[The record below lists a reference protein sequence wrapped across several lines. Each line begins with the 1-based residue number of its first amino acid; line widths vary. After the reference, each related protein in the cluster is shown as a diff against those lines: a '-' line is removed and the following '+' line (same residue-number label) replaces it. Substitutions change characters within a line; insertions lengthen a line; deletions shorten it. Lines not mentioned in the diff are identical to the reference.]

1 MISDRKS
8 LQKNFVEQTA
18 QNIHRYFE
26 EMKEEKEF
34 DFNEKRKANLVLFK
48 LWMKM
53 RSAKL
58 ARER

>member
-1 MISDRKS
+1 
-8 LQKNFVEQTA
+8 VEQTA